1 MSKITRLSKIPHLL
15 QKKRDAEQEA
25 RRKQKES
32 EERPPFNMPQRP
44 PLEKPKLVSFPK
56 RTHADK
62 EEEEKNFNAR
72 EGVGD
77 RLDIKI

>member
-1 MSKITRLSKIPHLL
+1 MSKITRLTKIPYLL
-15 QKKRDAEQEA
+15 QKKRDAD
-25 RRKQKES
+25 KES
-32 EERPPFNMPQRP
+32 RKRDDEQKERPPFTMLERP

-56 RTHADK
+56 RTHTDS
-62 EEEEKNFNAR
+62 EEDERNFNAR